1 MSSNYKNQNIQQW
14 VLEHQA
20 DVEEESDKTREVELV
35 ANVWHIDDD
44 KKESETIEE
53 DKKEEPKEIE
63 EKPADK
69 PEEKID
75 TDAMNPLYSGQSER
89 IKQLKKKKIWVVINP
104 IYRIYATVKVRTILF
119 LQEDRSVK
127 KAKVK
132 KESRIAKF
140 FGKIKRLLVKIKDKI
155 CNKWKNRKSVI
166 RKRNKAFIASITYS
180 PEKIEAQK
188 NTKFT
193 KDIKFSVIVPL
204 FNTPERYLRDMI
216 ESVLNQ
222 TYANLELCLGDASDA
237 EHVDEVARICQEYA
251 KKDARVHYEKLE
263 KNAGIAENTNR
274 CIEMAGGD
282 YIALLDHD
290 DMYHVGALFACM
302 ERIEKENAEFIY
314 TDEMTFE
321 KDSIQNVATLHF
333 KPDFSMQ
340 NLKGVNYICH
350 LCVFKKTLLDKTG
363 MFDDAYNGSQDHD
376 IILKLTSAAK
386 VVSHVPEILY
396 FWRVHP
402 QSVSMNINAKS
413 YAIDAGKAAVRDNE
427 IRKGRKAEVFSSCI
441 CATHY
446 RIEYDLQKQEKVS
459 LIIANHEDGIAL
471 ARLIDSI
478 KKRTVYENYEIV
490 IADMESTDK
499 LTKEY
504 LALAEQ
510 EEDIKVVYTK
520 ERSVSKAFNQAVE
533 KADGTVLVFL
543 EANMEITKA
552 LWLNRIVPYVM
563 QEEIG
568 VMGQRLVDSDGRL
581 QEAGYILGLGE
592 DKIALPIEHNSHYS
606 TLGYMGR
613 MYYVHNVSLV
623 GLFGMAVRKETL
635 CEEGGFDEH
644 YETAYAGFDLCLK
657 ELKKGKQVAL
667 DPYVINYEYEKPL
680 RMFENKEVLEKDKSY
695 LKTRWEEILAGGDP
709 YYNKNL
715 AKDGSFTYD
724 YK

>member
-1 MSSNYKNQNIQQW
+1 MGSKYKNQKIEEW
-14 VLEHQA
+14 LTVHQA
-20 DVEEESDKTREVELV
+20 GVEKESEKTREIELV
-35 ANVWHIDDD
+35 ANVWHIEDTE
-44 KKESETIEE
+44 KEDSADPIEE
-53 DKKEEPKEIE
+53 ENKEKAKDDMTNHVTE
-63 EKPADK
+63 E
-69 PEEKID
+69 ID
-75 TDAMNPLYSGQSER
+75 TDALNPLYSGQSER
-89 IKQLKKKKIWVVINP
+89 IKQLKKKKIWVLINP
-104 IYRIYATVKVRTILF
+104 IYRLYATVKVRTILF
-119 LQEDRSVK
+119 LQEDKSVK
-127 KAKVK
+127 KPKVK
-132 KESRIAKF
+132 KESRIKKF
-140 FGKIKRLLVKIKDKI
+140 FGKVKRFLVKVKDKI

-166 RKRNKAFIASITYS
+166 RKRNRAFIASITYS

-193 KDIKFSVIVPL
+193 KDVKFSVIVPL

-237 EHVDEVARICQEYA
+237 QHVDEVARICAEYA
-251 KKDARVHYEKLE
+251 GKDARVHYEKLE

-274 CIEMAGGD
+274 CIEMATGD

-302 ERIEKENAEFIY
+302 ECIEKENAEFIY

-321 KDSIQNVATLHF
+321 KDKIENIATLHF

-350 LCVFKKTLLDKTG
+350 LCVFKRDLLKQTG

-376 IILKLTSAAK
+376 IILKLTSAAN

-413 YAIDAGKAAVRDNE
+413 YAIDAGKAAVRDYE
-427 IRKGRKAEVFSSCI
+427 IRAGRKARVFSSCI

-446 RIEYDLQKQEKVS
+446 RIEYEMEKQEKVS
-459 LIIANHEDGIAL
+459 LIIANHNDGVAL
-471 ARLIDSI
+471 AHLIDSV

-490 IADMESTDK
+490 ILDMGSTQET
-499 LTKEY
+499 TKEY
-504 LALAEQ
+504 LLLAE
-510 EEDIKVVYTK
+510 EEDDIKVVYTK
-520 ERSVSKAFNQAVE
+520 EDSVSKALNQAIQTAE
-533 KADGTVLVFL
+533 GAVLVFL

-552 LWLNRIVPYVM
+552 LWLNRIVPYIM

-568 VMGQRLVDSDGRL
+568 VLGERLVDDSGRL
-581 QEAGYILGLGE
+581 KEAGYIAGLGA
-592 DKIALPIEHNSHYS
+592 DNIALPIEHNSHYS
-606 TLGYMGR
+606 ILGYMGR

-623 GLFGMAVRKETL
+623 GLWGMAVKKKTWAER
-635 CEEGGFDEH
+635 GGFDEH
-644 YETAYAGFDLCLK
+644 YATAYAAFDLCMK
-657 ELKKGKQVAL
+657 ELKAGRQVVL

-680 RMFENKEVLEKDKSY
+680 RMFDEKEALEKDKAY
-695 LKTRWEEILAGGDP
+695 LKENWGEFLAAGDP
-709 YYNKNL
+709 YYNKHL

-724 YK
+724 YE

>member
-1 MSSNYKNQNIQQW
+1 MSFNYKNQEIEDW
-14 VLEHQA
+14 IFKHQA
-20 DVEEESDKTREVELV
+20 NVEKESEKTKEIELV

-44 KKESETIEE
+44 NDKEENETEHIEE
-53 DKKEEPKEIE
+53 SKEEQPEEEKEEPAE
-63 EKPADK
+63 P
-69 PEEKID
+69 ID
-75 TDAMNPLYSGQSER
+75 TDAQNPLYSGQSER
-89 IKQLKKKKIWVVINP
+89 IKQLKKKKIWVLINP

-119 LQEDRSVK
+119 LKEDKTAR
-127 KAKVK
+127 APKVK
-132 KESRIAKF
+132 KESKIKKF
-140 FGKIKRLLVKIKDKI
+140 FGKVKRFLVRIKDKI
-155 CNKWKNRKSVI
+155 QNKWKNRKSVI
-166 RKRNKAFIASITYS
+166 RRRNKAFIQSITYS
-180 PEKIEAQK
+180 PEKIQAQRD
-188 NTKFT
+188 TKFT
-193 KDIKFSVIVPL
+193 KNVKFSVIVPL

-237 EHVDEVARICQEYA
+237 EHVDEVARICAEYA
-251 KKDARVHYEKLE
+251 KKDARVHYEKLA

-274 CIEMAGGD
+274 CIEMATGD

-290 DMYHVGALFACM
+290 DMYHVGALYACM

-321 KDSIQNVATLHF
+321 KDSIENIATLHF

-350 LCVFKKTLLDKTG
+350 LCVFKKDLLNQTG

-386 VVSHVPEILY
+386 VVSHVPDILY

-427 IRKGRKAEVFSSCI
+427 IRAGRKAEVFSSCI

-446 RIEYDLQKQEKVS
+446 RIEYDMEKQEKAS
-459 LIIANHEDGIAL
+459 IIIANQDDGVAL

-490 IADMESTDK
+490 IADMGSMDAT
-499 LTKEY
+499 TKEY
-504 LALAEQ
+504 LTLAEK
-510 EEDIKVVYTK
+510 EDDIKVVYTG
-520 ERSVSKAFNQAVE
+520 EHSVTKAFNQAVKE
-533 KADGTVLVFL
+533 ATGSVLVFL

-552 LWLNRIVPYVM
+552 LWLNRIVPYIM

-568 VMGQRLVDSDGRL
+568 VLGERLVDECGRL
-581 QEAGYILGLGE
+581 KEAGYIAGLGE
-592 DKIALPIEHNSHYS
+592 DNIALPIEHNNHYS

-623 GLFGMAVRKETL
+623 GLWGMAVKKETL
-635 CEEGGFDEH
+635 QQEGGFDET
-644 YETAYAGFDLCLK
+644 YETAYAGFDLCMK
-657 ELKKGKQVAL
+657 ELQKGRQVAL

-680 RMFENKEVLEKDKSY
+680 RMLKTKEALEKDKVS
-695 LKTRWEEILAGGDP
+695 LKANWGEFLAAGDP
-709 YYNKNL
+709 YYNKHL